1 MEVIILKI
9 SRLFVSL
16 VIIFIFADYANGNVT
31 DDLFKAV
38 QNPKITS
45 QQIDEL
51 IKNGA
56 DVNIKSNK
64 GWTVLMRAAFNNS
77 DPNVIKI
84 LAAVGADVNAKNDD
98 GWTALME
105 AVAFNPNP
113 DVVKAL
119 IEAGANLN

>member
-38 QNPKITS
+38 QNSKTTP
-45 QQIDEL
+45 QQIDEF
-51 IKNGA
+51 IKHGA

-64 GWTVLMRAAFNNS
+64 GWTVLMSAAFY
-77 DPNVIKI
+77 
-84 LAAVGADVNAKNDD
+84 KNKPEFSC
-98 GWTALME
+98 L
-105 AVAFNPNP
+105 
-113 DVVKAL
+113 L
-119 IEAGANLN
+119 